1 LCVQLRV
8 QVTDKT
14 RSDLQ
19 GGTLIEYEGKAKL
32 VELSQVPREH
42 EGDFKSLKTFNC
54 FNTNNLWVSR
64 MQPQRPAREPT
75 SQPLRTQ
82 SLRAPAVLPGVAE
95 SHEGVVDG

>member
-1 LCVQLRV
+1 V

-32 VELSQVPREH
+32 VELSQVRAWARAPRAPAPPARPALPVQVPREH

-54 FNTNNLWVSR
+54 FNTNNLWVSG
-64 MQPQRPAREPT
+64 ARGGGRGR
-75 SQPLRTQ
+75 LLLLCRC
-82 SLRAPAVLPGVAE
+82 V
-95 SHEGVVDG
+95 